1 MVLKNQ
7 KGFTMVEILVVIA
20 LISLI
25 TLFALPNVTSILKI
39 TLNTATRELATAI
52 KETAQS
58 TILTGRMH
66 RIVYDLEENE
76 FWVESAPN
84 DTLLDTEKS
93 YDKEVRRRKMLG
105 EPEKPASPFQ
115 IDKSV
120 TRKKIS
126 LPSGVTF
133 KAIYSTQKEN
143 PIETGVAYTHFFP
156 QGMIEPTLIHIT
168 DLQDHQISIVISS
181 LVGRVKV
188 MNGFVGRREAFGL

>member
-1 MVLKNQ
+1 MFFKNQ
-7 KGFTMVEILVVIA
+7 KGFTMIEILVVIA

-52 KETAQS
+52 KETSQS

-66 RIVYDLEENE
+66 RIVYDLEENK

-93 YDKEVRRRKMLG
+93 YDKELRRRKMLG
-105 EPEKPASPFQ
+105 ESEKPESPFK

-133 KAIYSTQKEN
+133 KAIYSTQKEK
-143 PIETGVAYTHFFP
+143 PIEAGTAYTHFFP

-188 MNGFVGRREAFGL
+188 MNGFVSKREAFGL